1 VDVERLKQE
10 YSFKTDD
17 ELLVLLADSGS
28 LADEAYPLLREEL
41 RRRNLSDR
49 PADINDLNS
58 AAYSSKG
65 GFRLLRAKWVG
76 LWLVNTLNATLGVM
90 VAVGFINY
98 SIKPFAGRAIFFYL
112 TQGPYY
118 PLLIGVAFLAEY
130 FTYRWIRGSYC
141 YWVWI
146 LPAVSMMIAMAYW
159 KASKQASWI
168 ETLGYFLF
176 RRLPYP
182 EASLQ
187 LATTGIFLM
196 SLTYS
201 MAALARAAARRSG
214 SPVRRDV

>member
-10 YSFKTDD
+10 YSSKTDG

-28 LADEAYPLLREEL
+28 LADEAHPLLIEEL
-41 RRRNLSDR
+41 RRRNLSDQR
-49 PADINDLNS
+49 AEIEDLNN
-58 AAYSSKG
+58 AASSPRG
-65 GFRLLRAKWVG
+65 AFWLLRAKWVG

-98 SIKPFAGRAIFFYL
+98 SIRPFAGRGIFFYL
-112 TQGPYY
+112 TQGPFY
-118 PLLIGVAFLAEY
+118 PLPIVVGFLAGY

-146 LPAVSMMIAMAYW
+146 LPAVSMIVAMMYW
-159 KASKQASWI
+159 KASKQATWI
-168 ETLGYFLF
+168 RTLDYFFF
-176 RRLPYP
+176 RRLPFP

-201 MAALARAAARRSG
+201 MAALARAAASG
-214 SPVRRDV
+214 STPTVRSDS